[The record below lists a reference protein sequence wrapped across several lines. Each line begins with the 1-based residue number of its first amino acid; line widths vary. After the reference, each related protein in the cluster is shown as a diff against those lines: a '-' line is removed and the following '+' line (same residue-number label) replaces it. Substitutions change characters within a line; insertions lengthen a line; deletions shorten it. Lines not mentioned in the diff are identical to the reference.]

1 MNQSPYA
8 DALAA
13 LRYWAAQ
20 ASGASVDS
28 PAEHVRHTAWLAR
41 GKPPEAG
48 FPAPLKGQLE
58 SIFNRIKKEGVAP
71 PQAYLRPAELRLTE
85 KAIFPQAHPGADEDV
100 QSPLRDALADLDR
113 RDLPDAARLEGTL
126 FALQRHAWALPSPLP
141 AVSLYDFARTHAAL
155 AAALADNPG
164 GEVCLV
170 GGDVS
175 GVQHFLYTL
184 TADGATKQL
193 RGRSL
198 YLQLLTDACARML
211 LHAAG
216 MPAANLIYSGGGRFY
231 LLLPAMIKGRTTN
244 DWLTA
249 QRRWLDT
256 FFFHTHQAELY
267 LAVGSATLSQEDL
280 TDPTL
285 FQSAWGR
292 ATHAINDAKRRR
304 FADLGPAFGDLF
316 APEGHNGNQDHVC
329 AICGFQGEAQSFV
342 RQDGEPPRCTLCD
355 SFEDLGRLLHNA
367 AHLVI
372 HHLDLPEDLPSPARG
387 RRSWQQQLRDLGS
400 HIQLGGKHARSSDRE
415 NAAPAENVRYTS
427 VFDLDNDAVKIPDEA
442 LLRQGFLPGPWVRGF
457 RPMANTTPTM
467 TDADKDDWKPQKEGE
482 QTPRTGDVKPF
493 GVMVAQS
500 RGVKRLGVLRMDV
513 DDLGDLFRYRLDS
526 GLARVAALSA
536 SLSLFFE
543 GWVGVLC
550 DTMNDPQQR
559 MVRGGPGLDARG
571 SVYCIYSGGD
581 DLFIVGSWHLL
592 LPLAHWISADLADFT
607 GGNPNVHLSGG
618 ISLHTAKFPLY
629 QAAEAADEELK
640 QAKAREGKAALGWIE
655 QVTAWK
661 YMPELFDLTRRLDDY
676 LDRDQ
681 PRALLQ
687 TLQQLYVQ
695 YRAGIDPE
703 QQRRQRRRRTG
714 KPGFGPWMWHGAYQL
729 KRVADSLRR
738 KNPADADFV
747 DGLHKKLLEG
757 LEDQPVNEGGRAIER
772 YGLAARWAQMLN
784 RNEKE

>member
-1 MNQSPYA
+1 MNPSPLDA
-8 DALAA
+8 ALAA
-13 LRYWAAQ
+13 LRHWAT
-20 ASGASVDS
+20 GED
-28 PAEHVRHTAWLAR
+28 PADPQRDCVQHTAWLTT
-41 GKPPEAG
+41 GKPPEADWPT
-48 FPAPLKGQLE
+48 FNKEESLT
-58 SIFNRIKKEGVAP
+58 SIFSRIKNDDDAS
-71 PQAYLRPAELRLTE
+71 PQVFLRRAALRIERDVL
-85 KAIFPQAHPGADEDV
+85 FPQAQSGAGEDV
-100 QSPLRDALADLDR
+100 VSPLRNALADLDS
-113 RDLPDAARLEGTL
+113 RDLTGAALLEGTL
-126 FALQRHAWALPSPLP
+126 FALQHYAWALPSPLE

-155 AAALADNPG
+155 AAALVDNPVG
-164 GEVCLV
+164 DVCLI

-211 LHAAG
+211 LNAAG
-216 MPAANLIYSGGGRFY
+216 MPTANLIYSGGGRFY
-231 LLLPAMIKGRTTN
+231 MLLPTMIKGRTTN
-244 DWLTA
+244 DWLTD

-256 FFFHTHQAELY
+256 FFLHTHQAELY
-267 LAVGSATLSQEDL
+267 LAIGSATLSQQDL
-280 TDPTL
+280 TAPTL

-292 ATHAINDAKRRR
+292 ATRAINDAKRRR

-329 AICGFQGEAQSFV
+329 AVCGFQGEAQSFV
-342 RQDGEPPRCTLCD
+342 RQNDEPPRCKLCD

-372 HHLDLPEDLPSPARG
+372 HHLDLPKDLPFPSRG
-387 RRSWQQQLRDLGS
+387 RRNWQQQLRDLGS
-400 HIQLGGKHARSSDRE
+400 HIQLIGAHARSGDHG
-415 NAAPAENVRYTS
+415 NAVPSGNVRYTS
-427 VFDLDNDAVKIPDEA
+427 VFDLDNEA
-442 LLRQGFLPGPWVRGF
+442 LNVSDADLARQGFTPGPWVRGM

-467 TDADKDDWKPQKEGE
+467 TDADKNDWKPQKKGE
-482 QTPRTGDVKPF
+482 QAPRLGDVKPF
-493 GVMVAQS
+493 GVMVEQS

-543 GWVGVLC
+543 GWVGALC
-550 DTMNDPQQR
+550 DTMNDPQRR
-559 MVRGGPGLDARG
+559 MERGGPGLNAKG

-581 DLFIVGSWHLL
+581 DLFIVGSWHLM
-592 LPLAHWISADLADFT
+592 LPLAHWISEDLARFT
-607 GGNPNVHLSGG
+607 GGNPLVHLSGG

-640 QAKAREGKAALGWIE
+640 GAKAREGKAALGWIE

-661 YMPELFDLTRRLDDY
+661 YMPELFDLTCRLDDY

-681 PRALLQ
+681 PHALLQ
-687 TLQQLYVQ
+687 TFQQLYVQ
-695 YRAGIDPE
+695 YRATIDPE
-703 QQRRQRRRRTG
+703 QQRRQRRQRTG
-714 KPGFGPWMWHGAYQL
+714 QPYFGPWMWRGAYQL
-729 KRVADSLRR
+729 KRVADSLRT
-738 KNPADADFV
+738 KSPADSRFV
-747 DGLHKKLLEG
+747 EDLHKKLLDG
-757 LEDQPVNEGGRAIER
+757 LDLPTNEGARAIER